1 MSYCG
6 YFRRS
11 VEWTM
16 RFDWRA
22 TIHTTGEIIRKV
34 VVVVGGDDGMSGGD
48 C

>member
-1 MSYCG
+1 
-6 YFRRS
+6 
-11 VEWTM
+11 M

-34 VVVVGGDDGMSGGD
+34 VVPGVVVVGGDDGMSGGD